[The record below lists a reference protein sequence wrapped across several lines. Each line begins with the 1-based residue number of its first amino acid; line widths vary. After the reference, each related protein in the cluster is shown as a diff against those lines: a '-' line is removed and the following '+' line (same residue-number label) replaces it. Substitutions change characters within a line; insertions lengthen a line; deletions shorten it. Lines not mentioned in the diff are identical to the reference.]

1 VVGED
6 DKSAWRAR
14 VLAARR
20 LVPAEV
26 RAAEAVALARWVRAL
41 SGTVC
46 AFWPVGSEPGS
57 ALMLDALLD
66 AGCRV
71 LLPVVEPGAALD
83 WAVYR
88 GPDALVTSRSG
99 LRLLEPAGPRLGSL
113 AVAEAATVLVPAL
126 AVDRLGVRLGRG
138 AGYYDRS
145 LVLASPGAAKVA
157 VVRDEEVMARLPRA
171 PHDVLMTAALTP
183 GGGFTPLG

>member
-1 VVGED
+1 MVGEQ

-14 VLAARR
+14 VIASRR
-20 LVPAEV
+20 QVPAEV
-26 RAAEAVALARWVRAL
+26 RAAEAVALAGRVRAL

-46 AFWPVGSEPGS
+46 AYWPVGLEPGS
-57 ALMLDALLD
+57 PLMLDALLD

-71 LLPVVEPGAALD
+71 LLPVVVPGAVLD

-88 GPDALVTSRSG
+88 GTDSVVTSGSG
-99 LRLLEPAGPRLGSL
+99 LRALEPLGPRLGPV

-126 AVDRLGVRLGRG
+126 AVDRQGVRLGRG

-145 LVLASPGAAKVA
+145 LVLASAGVAKVA
-157 VVRDEEVMARLPRA
+157 VVRDEELVPRLPRA

-183 GGGFTPLG
+183 SAGFTPLG